1 VVQLEIKGF
10 REIGDYGDKKICAL
24 VATDQSG
31 GIHVAN
37 FLIKIIHAE
46 QVNKSFRRII
56 PVRLTSVK
64 DLRELFTTA

>member
-1 VVQLEIKGF
+1 MIQLEIKAV
-10 REIGDYGDKKICAL
+10 REIGNYGDKTACAL
-24 VATDQSG
+24 VAADQSG

-37 FLIKIIHAE
+37 FLVRTIYAE

-56 PVRLTSVK
+56 PLKLTPVK